1 MISSEDVVKMKKKKW
16 LTAEEWMKIISEKT
30 YSESLEIGLNEL
42 QKLKEEGTLTIR
54 VPKESNGKI
63 PFDTITWSKTVRS
76 LKIRHEPRY
85 CMMKLFDS
93 DVQTVRCL
101 RYESEDISKQ
111 FLQVYFWVFTYDDYI
126 YSHYVILTNE
136 CELPDSS
143 NSNKRRLNTHQIDI
157 LRNDVMPNETIV
169 NAKRVAHERGINV
182 TTKQLL
188 NLNRKDR
195 TADID
200 PRGPRGDIVKL
211 IESIRA
217 VQTDEEL

>member
-1 MISSEDVVKMKKKKW
+1 MSSSEDSVKTKKKKW
-16 LTAEEWMKIISEKT
+16 LTGEEWMKIINEKT

-42 QKLKEEGTLTIR
+42 QTLKEEGTLTIR

-85 CMMKLFDS
+85 SIVKLFDS

-101 RYESEDISKQ
+101 RYGSEDISKQ
-111 FLQVYFWVFTYDDYI
+111 VFTYGDYI
-126 YSHYVILTNE
+126 YSHYVILTDE

-143 NSNKRRLNTHQIDI
+143 NTNKRRLNTHQIDI

-195 TADID
+195 TADIE
-200 PRGPRGDIVKL
+200 PRGRRVDIVKL
-211 IESIRA
+211 IESITA
-217 VQTDEEL
+217 TQPDES